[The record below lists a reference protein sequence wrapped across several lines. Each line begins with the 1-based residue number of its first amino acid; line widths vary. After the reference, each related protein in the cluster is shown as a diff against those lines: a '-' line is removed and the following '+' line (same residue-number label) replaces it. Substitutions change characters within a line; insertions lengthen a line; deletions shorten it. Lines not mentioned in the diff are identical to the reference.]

1 METRLPKR
9 CVEVLRS
16 GRWFS
21 SLPAGLQEALL
32 SAAVTKK
39 LAKGEWLFARGAD
52 FDGLY
57 AVVQGAI
64 RVAGTIDSGKE
75 ILLMLMEPPLWF
87 GEISL
92 LDGQPRTHDAVAE
105 EETLL
110 AHVPREAIEAILAAE
125 PIYWRHVGV
134 LVAAKLRVALG
145 VIEDTAS
152 LPIAIRLARRL
163 VMAAERYGDWH
174 GRSSKVLDLK
184 QDQLATMLS
193 TSRQTV
199 NQLLKD
205 LEARG
210 LVRIAYGNVEILD
223 LDGLRRA
230 AKP

>member
-1 METRLPKR
+1 
-9 CVEVLRS
+9 
-16 GRWFS
+16 
-21 SLPAGLQEALL
+21 
-32 SAAVTKK
+32 
-39 LAKGEWLFARGAD
+39 
-52 FDGLY
+52 
-57 AVVQGAI
+57 
-64 RVAGTIDSGKE
+64 
-75 ILLMLMEPPLWF
+75 MLMEPPLWF